1 MSRADRHIPT
11 LIDKPERR
19 VELYRNR
26 IEFYENQKQ
35 KQEDLR
41 EKYFMKIFEIKQNI
55 KISNFD
61 LESIEDPISRRLGTG
76 QEQRRVE
83 SLIRQLESKVKRLES
98 LLLKHQSKVLRSEI
112 LIDDSDVQINAF
124 REKYLIYDKQ
134 LTEFRR
140 ILKDNM
146 FVDGG
151 EYLDREPAIDVEFKV
166 TYEN

>member
-11 LIDKPERR
+11 LIDKLERR

-61 LESIEDPISRRLGTG
+61 RL
-76 QEQRRVE
+76 
-83 SLIRQLESKVKRLES
+83 
-98 LLLKHQSKVLRSEI
+98 I
-112 LIDDSDVQINAF
+112 L
-124 REKYLIYDKQ
+124 
-134 LTEFRR
+134 
-140 ILKDNM
+140 
-146 FVDGG
+146 
-151 EYLDREPAIDVEFKV
+151 
-166 TYEN
+166 